1 MEGDRAVWV
10 DSEEWRAIVRRVDS
24 EVSDSEEWRAIV
36 RSMDSELDSE
46 EWRAI
51 VRSVDS
57 EADSGEW
64 RAIVRSG
71 WIVRGGGRSCGVG
84 G

>member
-10 DSEEWRAIVRRVDS
+10 DSEGWRAIVRRVDS

-36 RSMDSELDSE
+36 RSVDSE

-51 VRSVDS
+51 VR
-57 EADSGEW
+57 A
-64 RAIVRSG
+64 VR
-71 WIVRGGGRSCGVG
+71 WVCPCVWV
-84 G
+84 